1 MKLSSLFIFLLLS
14 ATAGAARGQ
23 PAAQSPDSL
32 LSQAAELA
40 KTKDYPG
47 AEKLYR
53 LALHD
58 APDDPEILKALGVVC
73 QAQGKYD
80 ESLEIFRRILKR
92 APVYPG
98 VNLLLGISYYAL
110 NNFEGAI
117 EATRKELTGNPR
129 DRQARYYMALALSAS
144 GRLFEAIQQL
154 EALLAERSRDPDP
167 AVLYQLVVDYKAAT
181 QRAGE
186 RLARLY
192 PDSEFNHAMNAEVYA
207 DNNRFDE
214 SILEF
219 KEVLRKNSEF
229 PGIHFGLGQV
239 YWRKKDYDNA
249 LAQLKVALQEEPQQ
263 PLANYYVADILTSQ
277 SAFQEAIPHLHV
289 TINAYPQLTRA
300 YFLLGKCYTGAGDL
314 RRALDAFNKA
324 LEQDPKY
331 PEVHYQL
338 HEVYAR
344 LGDKEKSEAHLHTF
358 ERLTKEGQDKDK
370 TLLQEN
376 LQKQTEAKSNN

>member
-1 MKLSSLFIFLLLS
+1 MRFLSLLLLLS
-14 ATAGAARGQ
+14 AVASPVRAQSTAGNPDGQ
-23 PAAQSPDSL
+23 

-40 KTKDYPG
+40 RTKDYAG

-53 LALHD
+53 QALAT
-58 APDDPEILKALGVVC
+58 APEDPEVLKALGAVC

-80 ESLEIFRRILKR
+80 ESVQVFQKVLKR

-110 NNFEGAI
+110 NNFEGTL
-117 EATRKELTGNPR
+117 EATRKELAGNPS

-154 EALLAERSRDPDP
+154 EALLAEDSGNPNP

-186 RLARLY
+186 RLGKLY
-192 PDSEFNHAMNAEVYA
+192 PDSEFNHAMNAEVYG

-214 SILEF
+214 AILEF
-219 KEVLRKNSEF
+219 KEVLRKDPSF
-229 PGIHFGLGQV
+229 PGVHFGLGQV

-249 LAQLKVALQEEPQQ
+249 VQQLTLALEEEPQQ
-263 PLANYYVADILTSQ
+263 PLANYYMADILTGQ
-277 SAFQEAIPHLHV
+277 SAFQQAIPHLQI
-289 TINAYPQLTRA
+289 TITAYPQLTRA
-300 YFLLGKCYTGAGDL
+300 YFLLGKCYTGTGDL
-314 RRALDAFNKA
+314 HRALDAFNKA

-331 PEVHYQL
+331 LEVHYQL
-338 HEVYAR
+338 HEIYAR
-344 LGDKEKSEAHLHTF
+344 LGDKEKSEAHLNTF
-358 ERLTKEGQDKDK
+358 ERLTKEGQDKDR

-376 LQKQTEAKSNN
+376 LQKQTEAKRQN